1 MTNSVNIVMLQKIQN
16 NTKQDIYSQTSE
28 QRTLWDLYKLKC
40 FVLCREVACP
50 LLGGSK
56 CIRTIGKLIIWD
68 LEKRPLLR
76 GLLYCVP
83 ISEGPLSEVLLYI
96 ISIDDVCILI

>member
-1 MTNSVNIVMLQKIQN
+1 MYVITCTPIRPYEGYPIHITFIL
-16 NTKQDIYSQTSE
+16 YSQTSE

-40 FVLCREVACP
+40 FVLCI

-56 CIRTIGKLIIWD
+56 CIRTIGKPIIWD

-83 ISEGPLSEVLLYI
+83 ISEVLLYI
-96 ISIDDVCILI
+96 P